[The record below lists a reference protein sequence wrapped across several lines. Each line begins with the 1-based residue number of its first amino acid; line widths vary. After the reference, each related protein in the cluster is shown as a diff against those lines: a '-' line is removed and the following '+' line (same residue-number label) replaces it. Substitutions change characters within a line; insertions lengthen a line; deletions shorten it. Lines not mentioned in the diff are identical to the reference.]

1 MHWPLV
7 VCEACTKGDS
17 CRCIEIFSD
26 VDVSHMNQNPKVSV
40 LIPAYKAAPFIGEAI
55 ESILKQSFT
64 DFELIVADDDSPDA
78 TWEIITHYAD
88 KDPRIVAVRNERN
101 LGIAGNRN
109 KLISLARGEF
119 VMWQDAD
126 DISMPERMA
135 RQVAYMDSHPSVGI
149 VGGYLQFFDEK
160 GLGSIRHYAPDDV
173 SLRANIF
180 RYSPVAQPAAML
192 RKSAVLEAGEYD
204 LRYPPADDLEMSFRI
219 GRRYQFANLQEIV
232 VQYRETA
239 SGATYT
245 RLRRM
250 ELLTLEIR
258 RKYSKDTAYRMT
270 LLDKLYNVIHWASV
284 YTIPPKMKIRL
295 FNWLR
300 NSRS

>member
-1 MHWPLV
+1 
-7 VCEACTKGDS
+7 
-17 CRCIEIFSD
+17 
-26 VDVSHMNQNPKVSV
+26 MNQNPKVSV

-109 KLISLARGEF
+109 KLISIARGEF